1 VEHRSLSAV
10 PGLCESVRRHCAEV
24 AASARDVTIDESVEI
39 SAGGVSGLDPG
50 LHFLEGEPEDVARYV
65 LILDA
70 INFGSGWFAALG
82 TDTNALTERLTA
94 YTRARGA
101 PWSAFELRALTP
113 ADVGAALAVDPAH
126 ELTRLYA
133 EGLVQLGFW
142 LGEGGVLARLGDS
155 AEALAED
162 VATMPFLADRGF
174 YKRAQ
179 IAANDLH
186 LAGVVTYPDIDRLTV
201 FADNLVP
208 HVLRTAGVLR
218 YSDELAALVDEGA
231 ELPAGDR
238 REQEIRACGV
248 HACELIA
255 RRLGVAPALLDNW
268 LWNRGLGLP
277 GRPHVT
283 RTTFY

>member
-1 VEHRSLSAV
+1 
-10 PGLCESVRRHCAEV
+10 VRAHCAAV
-24 AASARDVTIDESVEI
+24 AASAREVAIDESVAVA
-39 SAGGVSGLDPG
+39 AGGISGLDAE
-50 LHFLEGEPEDVARYV
+50 LHYLEGPPEDVARYV

-94 YTRARGA
+94 FTRARGA
-101 PWSAFELRALTP
+101 PWSASELRAIRPHDL
-113 ADVGAALAVDPAH
+113 AALALDPAH
-126 ELTRLYA
+126 ELTQLYA
-133 EGLVQLGFW
+133 EALNQLGAW
-142 LGEGGVLARLGDS
+142 LPRDLGSS
-155 AEALAED
+155 AEAFAEQLAE
-162 VATMPFLADRGF
+162 MPFFDDRGF

-179 IAANDLH
+179 IAANDLQ
-186 LAGVVTYPDIDRLTV
+186 LAGVAEFGDIDRLTI

-208 HVLRTAGVLR
+208 HVLRHEGVLR
-218 YSDELAALVDEGA
+218 YSDELAALVDEGV
-231 ELPAGDR
+231 ELPAGSR
-238 REQEIRACGV
+238 REQEIRACAV

>member
-1 VEHRSLSAV
+1 
-10 PGLCESVRRHCAEV
+10 VRIEEV
-24 AASARDVTIDESVEI
+24 DLDP
-39 SAGGVSGLDPG
+39 GGVSGLDPE
-50 LHFLEGEPEDVARYV
+50 LHYLEGPRDDVARYV

-70 INFGSGWFAALG
+70 VNFGSGWFAALG

-94 YTRARGA
+94 FTRARGA
-101 PWSAFELRALTP
+101 PWSAGELRALTP
-113 ADVGAALAVDPAH
+113 HDLAVLGLDPAH

-133 EGLVQLGFW
+133 EALNQLGAW
-142 LGEGGVLARLGDS
+142 LPHDLGDS
-155 AEALAED
+155 AEALAESL
-162 VATMPFLADRGF
+162 AGLPFFADTGF

-186 LAGVVTYPDIDRLTV
+186 LAGVVSYPDIGELTI

-208 HVLRTAGVLR
+208 HVLRHDGVLR
-218 YSDELAALVDEGA
+218 YSDALAERVDAGI
-231 ELPAGDR
+231 ELPAGSR
-238 REQEIRACGV
+238 LEQEIRGCAV

-255 RRLGVAPALLDNW
+255 RRLDVAPALLDNW

-277 GRPHVT
+277 GRPHIT

>member
-1 VEHRSLSAV
+1 
-10 PGLCESVRRHCAEV
+10 VRAHCAAV
-24 AASARDVTIDESVEI
+24 AASAREVAIDESAEI
-39 SAGGVSGLDPG
+39 PAGGVSGLDAE
-50 LHFLEGEPEDVARYV
+50 LHYLEGPPEDVARYV

-94 YTRARGA
+94 FTRARGA
-101 PWSAFELRALTP
+101 PWSAAELRAIRPHDL
-113 ADVGAALAVDPAH
+113 AALALDPGH
-126 ELTRLYA
+126 ELTQLYA
-133 EGLVQLGFW
+133 EALNQLGAW
-142 LGEGGVLARLGDS
+142 LPRDLGSS
-155 AEALAED
+155 AEALAEQL
-162 VATMPFLADRGF
+162 AEMPFFDDRGF

-179 IAANDLH
+179 IAANDLQ
-186 LAGVVTYPDIDRLTV
+186 LAGVAEFGDIDRLTI

-208 HVLRTAGVLR
+208 HVLRHAGVLR
-218 YSDELAALVDEGA
+218 YSDELAALVDEGV
-231 ELPAGDR
+231 ELPAGSR
-238 REQEIRACGV
+238 REQEIRACAV